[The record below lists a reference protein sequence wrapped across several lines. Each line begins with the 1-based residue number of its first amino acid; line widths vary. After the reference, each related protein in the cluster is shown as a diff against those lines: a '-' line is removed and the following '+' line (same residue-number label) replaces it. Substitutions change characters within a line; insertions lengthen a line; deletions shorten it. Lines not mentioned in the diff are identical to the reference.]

1 MYDKNEVS
9 RMISNICLQSKYLHE
24 CSDSC
29 GETCFR
35 SSLWICLSGNAPYEA
50 AANNLSLEDIPP
62 ELNNLNSLEQHLMA
76 LHIPFMKI
84 MALPHGGQR
93 DIHGP
98 IVCVPS
104 DVTKATSLPLQQD
117 KNLLLRFKLK
127 RKLNYKGYFEYQFV
141 NTNSVITSFSI
152 SKGKKNQ

>member
-24 CSDSC
+24 CSYSC

-50 AANNLSLEDIPP
+50 AVNNLSLEDIPP
-62 ELNNLNSLEQHLMA
+62 ELNNLNSLEQHLIA

-84 MALPHGGQR
+84 MARPHGGQ
-93 DIHGP
+93 
-98 IVCVPS
+98 
-104 DVTKATSLPLQQD
+104 
-117 KNLLLRFKLK
+117 
-127 RKLNYKGYFEYQFV
+127 KGYTWTHCLCTFRC
-141 NTNSVITSFSI
+141 N
-152 SKGKKNQ
+152 KGNLFTFATG